1 MSAGM
6 FTAAYMIFSLGLTKP
21 LQMAMFPTC
30 FATSEHCSFQLTHVQ
45 NYIQLCGIIFG
56 EWGSEACATAAV
68 ICSGSGGPV

>member
-1 MSAGM
+1 
-6 FTAAYMIFSLGLTKP
+6 
-21 LQMAMFPTC
+21 MFPTC